1 MTNKNYPFIYANTRF
16 LQKSFYIYRALNMYQ
31 KVVALEVLEKDI
43 KGLNRRE
50 RIKEE
55 KSLKLKTLRNIYIKL
70 CSIILHISYI

>member
-1 MTNKNYPFIYANTRF
+1 
-16 LQKSFYIYRALNMYQ
+16 MYQ